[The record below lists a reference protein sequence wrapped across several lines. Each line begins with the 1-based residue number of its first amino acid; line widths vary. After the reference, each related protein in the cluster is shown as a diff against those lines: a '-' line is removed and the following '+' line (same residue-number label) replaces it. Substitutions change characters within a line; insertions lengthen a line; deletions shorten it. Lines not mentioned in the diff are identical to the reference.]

1 MAGDQKGAKTFITS
15 TYTDGSSGT
24 KEIVN
29 KKVSGQPVLVDDEG
43 SDFGEYFLITTANR
57 RSSGQS
63 TKDCSTQ
70 KLAYTVKN
78 TATSEPAVHSALVS
92 RHCVAG
98 LTRFRKNIKAS
109 PRRAN
114 H

>member
-1 MAGDQKGAKTFITS
+1 MVGYQKGAKTFITS

-29 KKVSGQPVLVDDEG
+29 KKVPGQPVLIDDEG

-70 KLAYTVKN
+70 KLAYTVKTTEN
-78 TATSEPAVHSALVS
+78 FVYTSRGQHHGFSSAVIPC
-92 RHCVAG
+92 RTDAG
-98 LTRFRKNIKAS
+98 GTT
-109 PRRAN
+109 
-114 H
+114 